1 MKRVEIEL
9 KGKKLQK
16 KNKLTT
22 RVKIIIKM
30 KKRMKTRKST
40 LKEKQRRQKII
51 NKKTNIKAQ
60 KNCLE
65 TNKEKLLAVELLK
78 KIKNQIKNNNI
89 CHHQF

>member
-30 KKRMKTRKST
+30 KKRMKTRKYT

-78 KIKNQIKNNNI
+78 KIKNKIKNNNI

>member
-1 MKRVEIEL
+1 MKRVVIEL
-9 KGKKLQK
+9 KGKKLLK

-78 KIKNQIKNNNI
+78 KIKN
-89 CHHQF
+89 